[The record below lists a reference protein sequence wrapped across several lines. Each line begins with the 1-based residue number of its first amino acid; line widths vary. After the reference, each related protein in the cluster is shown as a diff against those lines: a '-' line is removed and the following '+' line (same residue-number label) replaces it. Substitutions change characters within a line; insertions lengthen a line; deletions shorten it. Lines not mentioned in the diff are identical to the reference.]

1 MATDNPVTHQLGEHT
16 ARSIQETAAIAI
28 ELLPLMLKSG
38 VVSLEGPLGAGKT
51 HFVKA
56 TALAMG
62 ITEEVTSPT
71 FTLLQSYGSGENR
84 LHHSDWYRLESASE
98 VLALGLE
105 DYYHDGLM
113 FIEWGDKFAG
123 ILPPGTL
130 RIRIE
135 PQLVRT
141 EEIRTFRWE
150 IL

>member
-1 MATDNPVTHQLGEHT
+1 MATDNPATLQLGVHS
-16 ARSIQETAAIAI
+16 ARSVQETAAIAA

-51 HFVKA
+51 HFVKG

-71 FTLLQSYGSGENR
+71 FTLLQSYGSGEHR
-84 LHHSDWYRLESASE
+84 LHHSDWYRLESESE

-105 DYYHDGLM
+105 DYYNDGIM

-130 RIRIE
+130 RIQIE
-135 PQLVRT
+135 PQLVGT

-150 IL
+150 ML